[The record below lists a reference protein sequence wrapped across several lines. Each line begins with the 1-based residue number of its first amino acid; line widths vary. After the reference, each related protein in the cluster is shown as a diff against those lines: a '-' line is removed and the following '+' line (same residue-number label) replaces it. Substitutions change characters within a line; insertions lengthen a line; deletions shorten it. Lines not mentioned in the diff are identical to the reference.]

1 VLGLGPVSGLGSGS
15 WLGLGSV
22 VYCVKQDDGTYHE
35 HLKYKM
41 DKVKC
46 RLLHCR
52 VKQILQG
59 AEVSHHN
66 PKRSKANKAN
76 KGKKESAPSIHPVS
90 GCS

>member
-1 VLGLGPVSGLGSGS
+1 
-15 WLGLGSV
+15 
-22 VYCVKQDDGTYHE
+22 
-35 HLKYKM
+35 M